1 MIPVGFSEAFDSHE
15 QDQVSDS
22 RQIRKRLESADTLSR
37 SPINYYYS
45 HTGMLST
52 YEPSLK

>member
-37 SPINYYYS
+37 SAINYYYS